1 MQMMK
6 YSAAIFGI
14 GLAAFMSSSAT
25 AQMCPGNVLEGTL
38 STVKS
43 ATSIVD
49 APEFH
54 VYVVNGGRATIM
66 EGNTPI
72 AYGIGSLLC
81 LTNNVSV
88 HLRDVSGI
96 ISYSCFGGVVGNG
109 YSGICKLTPSGHKTI
124 DQDFYTINGTFIYVF
139 Q

>member
-1 MQMMK
+1 MQSMK

-14 GLAAFMSSSAT
+14 GLAAFMSSPAT
-25 AQMCPGNVLEGTL
+25 AAMCPGNVLEGTL

-49 APEFH
+49 APEFN
-54 VYVVNGGRATIM
+54 VQVVNGGRASIM
-66 EGNTPI
+66 EGDRLI

-81 LTNNVSV
+81 LTNGVSV

-96 ISYSCFGGVVGNG
+96 ISYSCFGGLVGNG
-109 YSGICKLTPSGHKTI
+109 YSGICRLTPSGHQTI

-139 Q
+139 R